1 MDHFPTPFKKI
12 NEKCIKGL
20 NVRPE
25 TIKLPEE
32 TQALVLAAFFA
43 TVSSDEGNKSK
54 NKYMELYSAKYSF
67 FIVKE
72 IIKQFKRQP
81 NEQEM
86 VFTKHT
92 QEVNI

>member
-1 MDHFPTPFKKI
+1 M
-12 NEKCIKGL
+12 
-20 NVRPE
+20 
-25 TIKLPEE
+25 
-32 TQALVLAAFFA
+32 AAFFA

-81 NEQEM
+81 NE
-86 VFTKHT
+86 
-92 QEVNI
+92 